1 MWGPDSF
8 AIVKYIGVLEYS
20 ILASYTKNQ
29 RIQRTGIFTLHFAEI
44 YTKPIYLDYGSMDP
58 IWIILNLWEGALYL
72 NIGRFRYIYIYT
84 LV

>member
-8 AIVKYIGVLEYS
+8 AIVKYIKYIGVLEYS
-20 ILASYTKNQ
+20 ILASYTKTQ
-29 RIQRTGIFTLHFAEI
+29 RIHGTGIFTLHFAEI

-58 IWIILNLWEGALYL
+58 IWIILNLWEGALCL
-72 NIGRFRYIYIYT
+72 NVGRFKYT